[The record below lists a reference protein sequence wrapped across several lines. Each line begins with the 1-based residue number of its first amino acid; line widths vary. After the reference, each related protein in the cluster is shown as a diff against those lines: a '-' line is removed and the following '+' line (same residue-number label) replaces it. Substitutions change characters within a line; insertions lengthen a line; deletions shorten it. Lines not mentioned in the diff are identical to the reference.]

1 MVCIEI
7 GEMKMNDA
15 IKIVEITDNED
26 GSASVQLEMDSDTYH
41 KVFSAGFIH
50 LIENGLKGEEDV
62 RSDV

>member
-7 GEMKMNDA
+7 GEIIMDDT
-15 IKIVEITDNED
+15 IKILEITDNED
-26 GSASVQLEMDSDTYH
+26 GSCLVQVEMDPDIYA
-41 KVFSAGFIH
+41 KIFNAGFVH